1 MIKFNYK
8 DVAKEQGWNFA
19 AIAPIEESSSDYYYY
34 KEVVNAIKTSTVMLD
49 IGCGSGEK
57 AIRYFSNAK
66 KVVMI
71 DNEPEMLVKVN
82 ENKHKWLSSKEAGR
96 FIVQHGDADGT
107 LDFPDESFDLVVSRH
122 CGANMS
128 EVFRILKKGGVFISE
143 DVDYNDCLELK
154 VAFGRGQNW
163 QRILNNNPQKKETA
177 DRCIDLGFS
186 EINLKSFQVVEY
198 YPNKDQLKYL
208 LTRTPI
214 LDYYNEKEDE
224 QILDE
229 YICKNQ
235 TEKGIKIVRRLY
247 AFYLLKQ

>member
-1 MIKFNYK
+1 MFQPKIIKEKIMIKFNYK

-19 AIAPIEESSSDYYYY
+19 AINPIEESSSDYYYY
-34 KEVVNAIKTSTVMLD
+34 KEVLNAIKPSTVMLD

-122 CGANMS
+122 CG
-128 EVFRILKKGGVFISE
+128 
-143 DVDYNDCLELK
+143 
-154 VAFGRGQNW
+154 
-163 QRILNNNPQKKETA
+163 TA
-177 DRCIDLGFS
+177 SSSRSKPTRRCSSKPRLSRTSIITS
-186 EINLKSFQVVEY
+186 AR
-198 YPNKDQLKYL
+198 
-208 LTRTPI
+208 TRSSSMVSP
-214 LDYYNEKEDE
+214 
-224 QILDE
+224 
-229 YICKNQ
+229 
-235 TEKGIKIVRRLY
+235 RRTSGSCSGC
-247 AFYLLKQ
+247 

>member
-19 AIAPIEESSSDYYYY
+19 AINPIEENSSDYYYY
-34 KEVVNAIKTSTVMLD
+34 KEVAKAIKPSTIMLD

-71 DNEPEMLVKVN
+71 DNEPEMLMKVKK
-82 ENKHKWLSSKEAGR
+82 NKNKWLSLKEAEH
-96 FIVQHGDADGT
+96 FDVQLGDADKT
-107 LDFPDESFDLVVSRH
+107 LNFENESFDLVVSRH

-128 EVFRILKKGGVFISE
+128 EVFRVLKKGGVFISE

-163 QRILNNNPQKKETA
+163 QRILNNNPQKKETINW
-177 DRCIDLGFS
+177 CIDLGFS
-186 EINLKSFQVVEY
+186 EIDIKNFDIIEY

-214 LDYYNEKEDE
+214 LHYYNEQEDE
-224 QILDE
+224 QILNE
-229 YICKNQ
+229 YISKNL
-235 TEKGIKIVRRLY
+235 TEKGIKLIRRLY
-247 AFYLLKQ
+247 AFYLIK